1 MKELDIFYLRGGG
14 FLGFFNIFNHQLHL
28 FMISNWGKHQ
38 NKG

>member
-1 MKELDIFYLRGGG
+1 MKELDIFFFEGGG

-28 FMISNWGKHQ
+28 FMILNWGKHQ

>member
-1 MKELDIFYLRGGG
+1 MKELDFFFGGWG